1 MFVIENVSKQYGP
14 EYALQHVSMTIG
26 KGMNF
31 LVGASG
37 SGKTTL
43 LKLMSGMEG
52 DFEGEISYRGKSIR
66 DFSPQEKSG
75 LYHSVFGFVWQDF
88 HLLEEATVLENV
100 LLPGHL
106 QEGTDKAQGERL
118 LRQLNL
124 EDLAGQKVKYLSGG
138 QKQRVAIA
146 RELMK
151 QPQVLFCDEPTS
163 ALDAKAAKAT
173 MDILRTLSKQRT
185 VIVVTHDTSLITSKD
200 TVFELDKGEL
210 ISAPPQEKERKA
222 NWKSVARPKLS
233 LPGALRIAGM
243 NLKNRAGRFAVSV
256 LTLLVASTLLLAT
269 VSGAIGSS
277 GDREF
282 DKLLQTYGEG
292 ILDISLVGSFTGAAG
307 TSGEDEDKPNQD
319 VEQDLSG
326 LYETYV
332 QDPRVEFIV
341 PSQAFDNI
349 QVTVGGQTHTV
360 EQSGNTPVLTK
371 LLSGSIPAGDDFQV
385 VIPEK
390 FAQSLGWTTESALGK
405 TVEFSA
411 TINKWVNNQPIAK
424 PVTLQA
430 TVCGVADNTVV
441 YEYEGQTMSFTVD
454 DSFFFNRAAIEE
466 VRRQAGIQGDSA
478 NMILRAET
486 PEDMISLKDE
496 LNQKGIV
503 PLGQFELVEDM
514 VRLNRQTAQQSG
526 SASALMGVL
535 GVGLVAAVSLMT
547 AFLRRREYAIYKV
560 TGYSNGALAGISL
573 AETALAAL
581 CAGMVLLV
589 ASPLLNGVVGVLFH
603 ASILSLPKLA
613 VGVLLTLGLAVLSF
627 GAGMLAIWKTDVASV
642 LKAGEK
648 V

>member
-1 MFVIENVSKQYGP
+1 MFVIENVSKQYGG

-43 LKLMSGMEG
+43 LKLLSGMEG
-52 DFEGEISYRGKSIR
+52 DFEGEIYYQGTSIR
-66 DFSPQEKSG
+66 AFSQQEKSG
-75 LYHSVFGFVWQDF
+75 LYHGEFGFVWQDF

-100 LLPGHL
+100 LLPGYL
-106 QEGTDKAQGERL
+106 QEKLDPVKGERI
-118 LRQLNL
+118 LRQLNIQ
-124 EDLAGQKVKYLSGG
+124 DLAGQKVKYLSGG

-151 QPQVLFCDEPTS
+151 NPQVLFCDEPTS

-210 ISAPPQEKERKA
+210 ISAPPQDKGSKKT
-222 NWKSVARPKLS
+222 WKGVAQPKLS
-233 LPGALRIAGM
+233 LSSALRLAGM
-243 NLKNRAGRFAVSV
+243 NVKNRAGRFAVSV
-256 LTLLVASTLLLAT
+256 LTLLVASTLLLTT
-269 VSGAIGSS
+269 VSGAIGDS
-277 GDREF
+277 GSREF
-282 DKLLQTYGEG
+282 EQLLQTYGEG
-292 ILDISLVGSFTGAAG
+292 ILDISLASSFMGAAG
-307 TSGEDEDKPNQD
+307 TSGEGEDQPNQN
-319 VEQDLSG
+319 VEQDLGG
-326 LYETYV
+326 LYERYEE
-332 QDPRVEFIV
+332 DSRVEFIV

-349 QVTVGGQTHTV
+349 KVTVEGKTHTV
-360 EQSGNTPVLTK
+360 EKSGNTPVLTK

-390 FAQSLGWTTESALGK
+390 FAQSLGWTPESALGK

-411 TINKWVNNQPIAK
+411 TINKWVNNQPIEK
-424 PVTLQA
+424 PVRLKA

-441 YEYEGQTMSFTVD
+441 YDYQGQTMSFTVD

-466 VRRQAGIQGDSA
+466 VRRQADIQGNSA
-478 NMILRAET
+478 NMILRAKT

-496 LNQKGIV
+496 LNQQGIV

-514 VRLNRQTAQQSG
+514 VRLNQQTAQQSG

-535 GVGLVAAVSLMT
+535 GVGLVVAVSLMT
-547 AFLRRREYAIYKV
+547 ALLRRREYAIYKV
-560 TGYSNGALAGISL
+560 SGYSNGALAGISL
-573 AETALAAL
+573 AESALAAL
-581 CAGMVLLV
+581 CTVVVLLV
-589 ASPLLNGVVGVLFH
+589 TSPLLNWAVGVLFH
-603 ASILSLPKLA
+603 ASILSLPKLT
-613 VGVLLTLGLAVLSF
+613 VGVCLCLGLSVLSF
-627 GAGMLAIWKTDVASV
+627 GAGMLAVGKTDVSSV

>member
-1 MFVIENVSKQYGP
+1 MFVIETVSKQYGP
-14 EYALQHVSMTIG
+14 EYALHHVSMTIG

-66 DFSPQEKSG
+66 DVSPQEKSG
-75 LYHSVFGFVWQDF
+75 LYHAVFGFVWQDF

-106 QEGTDKAQGERL
+106 QEGTDKAKGERL

-151 QPQVLFCDEPTS
+151 NPQVLFCDEPTS

-243 NLKNRAGRFAVSV
+243 NLKNRVGRFAVSV
-256 LTLLVASTLLLAT
+256 LTLLVAATLLLTT

-282 DKLLQTYGEG
+282 EKLLQTYGEV

-326 LYETYV
+326 LYETYA

-349 QVTVGGQTHTV
+349 EVTVDGQSHTV
-360 EQSGNTPVLTK
+360 ERSGNTPVLTK
-371 LLSGSIPAGDDFQV
+371 LLSGSIPAGEDAQV
-385 VIPEK
+385 VLPEK
-390 FAQSLGWTTESALGK
+390 FAQSLGWTAESALGK

-424 PVTLQA
+424 PINLQA

-478 NMILRAET
+478 NMILRAKT

-526 SASALMGVL
+526 TASVLMGVL
-535 GVGLVAAVSLMT
+535 GAGLVLAVGLMT
-547 AFLRRREYAIYKV
+547 ALLRRREYAIYQV
-560 TGYSNGALAGISL
+560 SGYGKGALIKIAG
-573 AETALAAL
+573 AEAAL
-581 CAGMVLLV
+581 SALCTGAALVL
-589 ASPLLNGVVGVLFH
+589 ASPLWNWMVGALFH

-613 VGVLLTLGLAVLSF
+613 VGVALTVGLAVLSL
-627 GAGMLAIWKTDVASV
+627 GANFLVLGNTGVSV
-642 LKAGEK
+642 LWKAGESA
-648 V
+648 